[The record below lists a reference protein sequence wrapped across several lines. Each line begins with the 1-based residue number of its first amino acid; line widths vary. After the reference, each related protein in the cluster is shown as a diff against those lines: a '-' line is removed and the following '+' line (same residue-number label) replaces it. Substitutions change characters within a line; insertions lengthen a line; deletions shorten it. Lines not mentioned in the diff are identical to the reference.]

1 MEVGDIARFGVEF
14 NAVANSDR
22 VGGFDAFDA
31 EIAFDF
37 ALDVALFVAN
47 EVVGSGCFDY

>member
-22 VGGFDAFDA
+22 VGGLDAFDA

-37 ALDVALFVAN
+37 TCEVALLVSN
-47 EVVGSGCFDY
+47 EVIGTCCFYN